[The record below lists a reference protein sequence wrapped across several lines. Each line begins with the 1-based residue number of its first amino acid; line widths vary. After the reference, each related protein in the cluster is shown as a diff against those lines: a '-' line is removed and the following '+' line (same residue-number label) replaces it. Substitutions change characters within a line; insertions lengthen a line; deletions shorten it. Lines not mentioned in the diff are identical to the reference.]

1 VKVLVADDNPV
12 VLRGM
17 EVLLTDSGAVSC
29 VLTAGDGEQALALLA
44 RHPDVDVVCLDV
56 RMPRLG
62 GLGVLDEAAATF
74 PCLMLTH
81 SDQAEVVADALARG
95 ARGYLVHGT
104 FEVPELLAALQS
116 CRSGGLV
123 LGRVAAAAVM
133 AGGAPRPPS
142 SSSTPATP
150 TGEGATDGD
159 RMRDLLTEREA
170 EIVDGVLQG
179 LSNAAIGQ
187 RLYLSEKTVKNNLN
201 RVYAKVGLSNRVEL
215 VAAWHRRAVAP
226 VSAGRGR

>member
-1 VKVLVADDNPV
+1 MKVLVADDNPV

-17 EVLLTDSGAVSC
+17 EVLLTDSGAVSL
-29 VLTAGDGEQALALLA
+29 VLTAADGEQALAVLA
-44 RHPDVDVVCLDV
+44 DHPDVDVACLDV

-62 GLGVLDEAAATF
+62 GLGVLDEVADRT

-81 SDQAEVVADALARG
+81 SEEPEVVADALARG

-116 CRSGGLV
+116 CRAGGLV
-123 LGRVAAAAVM
+123 LGRVAAASVLY
-133 AGGAPRPPS
+133 GGAQRRAPS
-142 SSSTPATP
+142 SPGRA
-150 TGEGATDGD
+150 EGAGPTDGD
-159 RMRDLLTEREA
+159 RLRALLTEREA

-187 RLYLSEKTVKNNLN
+187 RLHLSEKTVKNNLN
-201 RVYAKVGLSNRVEL
+201 RVYAKVGLANRVEL

-226 VSAGRGR
+226 VAGRDRWDR

>member
-17 EVLLTDSGAVSC
+17 EVLLGDSGAVSG
-29 VLTAGDGEQALALLA
+29 VLTAPDGEQALVLLA
-44 RHPDVDVVCLDV
+44 EHPDVDVVCLDV
-56 RMPRLG
+56 RMPRLD
-62 GLGVLDEAAATF
+62 GLGVLDEVAVRTA
-74 PCLMLTH
+74 CLMLTH
-81 SDQAEVVADALARG
+81 SEEPEVVADALARG

-104 FEVPELLAALQS
+104 FEVPELLAALHT
-116 CRSGGLV
+116 CRAGGLV

-133 AGGAPRPPS
+133 SGGAPRPPS
-142 SSSTPATP
+142 SSAPAGP
-150 TGEGATDGD
+150 PAQGPTDGD
-159 RMRDLLTEREA
+159 RMRDLLTDREA

-187 RLYLSEKTVKNNLN
+187 RLHLSEKTVKNNLN
-201 RVYAKVGLSNRVEL
+201 RVYAKVGLGNRVEL

-226 VSAGRGR
+226 VSAGRGW